1 MRGILIAGKEIYIP
15 LERVKRTEYDSTNK
29 MYILFMEEGDR
40 YEIEPYSFTY
50 LTRKESYS
58 RHITPFSLD
67 EYLALG
73 GTKESL
79 KKNKVYPA
87 DNPNQGAEGKSAYQI
102 AVENGFSGSEE
113 DWLLSLKGEAG
124 KTGATGA
131 SGPQGQPGARGA
143 EIELQKIENEVKWR
157 YASTQSID
165 VGYVADNKTR
175 VKKQGGDNTKI
186 EYINLVNLPTIVD
199 SAIVNFVSFFGVTE
213 DGKPAGTSNPA
224 RRPGVVPENSFPHLG
239 NLDPT
244 SPKKFKASNNKIT
257 LDANFS
263 YSRMAEVE
271 LKSLQKYAQE
281 GLYPVR
287 ISKMIIQLTYLNN
300 VSKEAGKTFIE
311 YTFLEDK
318 YPNEWSSLVTV
329 EELKG
334 PKGEPGPKGEDGKPF
349 EIKKTYESIE
359 AMNQGYSTDGLTEGD
374 LVIIATSDTT
384 NEDNG
389 KIYTKGAT
397 EYVFLVDIATVGE
410 AVQGPKGDKG
420 DTGDTG
426 PQGPQG
432 IQGEA
437 GPQGPKGDKGDIGP
451 QGPQGIQGEAG
462 PQGPKGDKGEIGPQ
476 GPKGDTGKAGPQ
488 GPKGDKG
495 DPGEPGAKGD
505 PGVQGPQGPQGIQG
519 EAGPQGP
526 KGDKG
531 EIGPQGPKGDTGEA
545 GPQGPKGDKGDIG
558 PQGPKGDKGDI
569 GPQGPAGEKGEQGLP
584 GAKGEKGDAGVA
596 GKITSVEATVDNNT
610 GVPSV
615 EVQTGGT
622 ESERTITLNF
632 KNLKGEKGDT
642 GEQGPKGET
651 GAQGVKGDQGEPGAK
666 GETGAIGPQ
675 GPKGDKG
682 DIGPQGPQGIQGE
695 AGPIGP
701 AGADGKSVTISE
713 VTATVDSNVGSPS
726 VEVLLGGTDEA
737 KTISFKFKNLKGERG
752 EVGPQGLKGEQGVPG
767 IQGPAGEK
775 GEQGL
780 PGAKGDKGDIGP
792 QGPKGDKG
800 EQGEPGAKGE
810 TGAIGPQGPKGDKGD
825 PGIQGPK
832 GDKGEIGLGL
842 DGSPVAN
849 PIESQ
854 VSVKAPKFI
863 IGEYEITIV
872 DELV

>member
-451 QGPQGIQGEAG
+451 QGP
-462 PQGPKGDKGEIGPQ
+462 KGDKGDIGPQ
-476 GPKGDTGKAGPQ
+476 GPKGDTGEAGPQ

-519 EAGPQGP
+519 
-526 KGDKG
+526 D
-531 EIGPQGPKGDTGEA
+531 IGPQGPKGDTGEA
-545 GPQGPKGDKGDIG
+545 G

>member
-780 PGAKGDKGDIGP
+780 PG
-792 QGPKGDKG
+792 PKGDKG

>member
-287 ISKMIIQLTYLNN
+287 ISKMIIQITYLNN
-300 VSKEAGKTFIE
+300 VSEEAGKTFIE

-334 PKGEPGPKGEDGKPF
+334 PKGEQGPKGEDGKPF

-451 QGPQGIQGEAG
+451 QGP
-462 PQGPKGDKGEIGPQ
+462 KGDPGIQ

-519 EAGPQGP
+519 E
-526 KGDKG
+526 
-531 EIGPQGPKGDTGEA
+531 IGPQGPKGDTGEA
-545 GPQGPKGDKGDIG
+545 G

-825 PGIQGPK
+825 IGPQGPKGDPGIQGPK

>member
-300 VSKEAGKTFIE
+300 VSEEAGKTFIE

-334 PKGEPGPKGEDGKPF
+334 PKGEQGPKGEDGKSF

-420 DTGDTG
+420 DTGD
-426 PQGPQG
+426 
-432 IQGEA
+432 
-437 GPQGPKGDKGDIGP
+437 IGP
-451 QGPQGIQGEAG
+451 QGPQGIQGE
-462 PQGPKGDKGEIGPQ
+462 I
-476 GPKGDTGKAGPQ
+476 GPQ

-505 PGVQGPQGPQGIQG
+505 PGVQGPQGP
-519 EAGPQGP
+519 

-531 EIGPQGPKGDTGEA
+531 DIGPQGPKGDTGEA
-545 GPQGPKGDKGDIG
+545 GPQGPKGDKGD
-558 PQGPKGDKGDI
+558 QG
-569 GPQGPAGEKGEQGLP
+569 EP
-584 GAKGEKGDAGVA
+584 GAKGETGDAGVA

-682 DIGPQGPQGIQGE
+682 D
-695 AGPIGP
+695 
-701 AGADGKSVTISE
+701 
-713 VTATVDSNVGSPS
+713 
-726 VEVLLGGTDEA
+726 
-737 KTISFKFKNLKGERG
+737 
-752 EVGPQGLKGEQGVPG
+752 
-767 IQGPAGEK
+767 
-775 GEQGL
+775 
-780 PGAKGDKGDIGP
+780 
-792 QGPKGDKG
+792 
-800 EQGEPGAKGE
+800 
-810 TGAIGPQGPKGDKGD
+810 

>member
-29 MYILFMEEGDR
+29 MYILFMEEGDK

-165 VGYVADNKTR
+165 VGYVADNKTK
-175 VKKQGGDNTKI
+175 VKRQGGDNTKI
-186 EYINLVNLPTIVD
+186 EYINLVNLPNIVD

-224 RRPGVVPENSFPHLG
+224 RKPGVVPENSFPHLG

-244 SPKKFKASNNKIT
+244 SPKKFTASNKKIA

-287 ISKMIIQLTYLNN
+287 ISKMIIQIIYLNN
-300 VSKEAGKTFIE
+300 VSEEVGKSFIE

-334 PKGEPGPKGEDGKPF
+334 PKGDQGPKGEDGRSF

-374 LVIIATSDTT
+374 MVIIATSDTS

-397 EYVFLVDIATVGE
+397 EYIFLVDIATVGE
-410 AVQGPKGDKG
+410 VVQGPKGDKG

-432 IQGEA
+432 IQGE
-437 GPQGPKGDKGDIGP
+437 
-451 QGPQGIQGEAG
+451 
-462 PQGPKGDKGEIGPQ
+462 
-476 GPKGDTGKAGPQ
+476 
-488 GPKGDKG
+488 
-495 DPGEPGAKGD
+495 
-505 PGVQGPQGPQGIQG
+505 
-519 EAGPQGP
+519 
-526 KGDKG
+526 
-531 EIGPQGPKGDTGEA
+531 IGPQGPKGDTGEA
-545 GPQGPKGDKGDIG
+545 GPQGPKGDTGDV
-558 PQGPKGDKGDI
+558 

-596 GKITSVEATVDNNT
+596 GKITSVEATVDNNI

-642 GEQGPKGET
+642 GEQGL
-651 GAQGVKGDQGEPGAK
+651 KGDQGEPG
-666 GETGAIGPQ
+666 
-675 GPKGDKG
+675 
-682 DIGPQGPQGIQGE
+682 
-695 AGPIGP
+695 
-701 AGADGKSVTISE
+701 
-713 VTATVDSNVGSPS
+713 
-726 VEVLLGGTDEA
+726 
-737 KTISFKFKNLKGERG
+737 
-752 EVGPQGLKGEQGVPG
+752 
-767 IQGPAGEK
+767 
-775 GEQGL
+775 L
-780 PGAKGDKGDIGP
+780 P
-792 QGPKGDKG
+792 
-800 EQGEPGAKGE
+800 
-810 TGAIGPQGPKGDKGD
+810 GPKGDKGD
-825 PGIQGPK
+825 PGEPGPK
-832 GDKGEIGLGL
+832 GDTGLGL

-872 DELV
+872 DELA

>member
-287 ISKMIIQLTYLNN
+287 ISKMIIQITYLNN
-300 VSKEAGKTFIE
+300 VSEEAGKTFIE

-462 PQGPKGDKGEIGPQ
+462 PQGPKGDKGDIGPQ

-505 PGVQGPQGPQGIQG
+505 PGVQGPQGP
-519 EAGPQGP
+519 
-526 KGDKG
+526 
-531 EIGPQGPKGDTGEA
+531 KGDTGEA
-545 GPQGPKGDKGDIG
+545 G

>member
-451 QGPQGIQGEAG
+451 QGPKGDTGEAG
-462 PQGPKGDKGEIGPQ
+462 PQGPKGDKGDIGPQ
-476 GPKGDTGKAGPQ
+476 GPKGDTGEAGPQ

-519 EAGPQGP
+519 
-526 KGDKG
+526 D
-531 EIGPQGPKGDTGEA
+531 IGPQGPKGDTGEA
-545 GPQGPKGDKGDIG
+545 G